1 MPIRKPSCSGTS
13 RTPGHAGLR
22 AKPPQIFVWL
32 HNRSEGLQIF
42 GVACR
47 EAHSFSLCTR
57 SLPSLLARAAAIPSN
72 TNDLNACSFSKT
84 SVTANA

>member
-42 GVACR
+42 GVVPGS
-47 EAHSFSLCTR
+47 SFFFAVH
-57 SLPSLLARAAAIPSN
+57 PLAPFTLGPRRCDP
-72 TNDLNACSFSKT
+72 FQHQ
-84 SVTANA
+84 

>member
-22 AKPPQIFVWL
+22 AKSPRYFVWL
-32 HNRSEGLQIF
+32 HNQSEGLQF
-42 GVACR
+42 SGSCR
-47 EAHSFSLCTR
+47 EAHSFSLWTF

-72 TNDLNACSFSKT
+72 TNDLNACSFSNA